1 MKRNSTQNL
10 NARLTG
16 YVSAAGALLALG
28 SAAHGQ
34 VEYSGPQNIEI
45 DLFNFEYIDI
55 NDDGVDDFIF
65 ILYGSTTS
73 FVTSVYHVF
82 SAFGFGMVANARTD
96 TYNSW
101 MIHQDAVHTTATIAH
116 GLDSNAPVNAAQ
128 TQWSNND
135 GMGWPGVL
143 RYGFYTHV
151 TAPGYTYTNY
161 SGIGD
166 FIEEDKYV
174 GVRFMIGASQHY
186 GWVRVNLPRKLSPL
200 TIIDWAY
207 NTDADEGIVTGFL
220 TPVFNNEVFYET
232 LTPEIGISFDQ
243 PVENLG
249 PEDFVVTGG
258 SATGISVVTPGEE
271 YTIQITAADQGIVTV
286 ELPVGAVQSD
296 DMAVGGAVTEF
307 VVHNIETGITDNLS
321 DAGIEL
327 YPNPVD
333 DVLNLTLKSEAN
345 IAIINTAGSVVYSK
359 DHVLNE
365 PLNVDHLAPG
375 VYTIRIYTDEKQF
388 VSGKFIKN

>member
-1 MKRNSTQNL
+1 MKKKSTLDL
-10 NARLTG
+10 NARLSG

-28 SAAHGQ
+28 SVAHGQ

-45 DLFNFEYIDI
+45 DMLNFEYLDI
-55 NDDGVDDFIF
+55 NDDGVDDFVF
-65 ILYGSTTS
+65 VLYGFSTS
-73 FVTSVYHVF
+73 FVTSVYHIF
-82 SAFGFGMVANARTD
+82 SIGGAGLVANARTD

-101 MIHQDAVHTTATIAH
+101 MIHQDDVYTSRIIAH
-116 GLDSNAPVNAAQ
+116 GLNSNSPVNAAQ
-128 TQWSNND
+128 TQWSNAN
-135 GMGWPGVL
+135 GMDWPGVL
-143 RYGFYTHV
+143 QYGFYVHV
-151 TAPGYTYTNY
+151 TAPGYSYTIGT
-161 SGIGD
+161 GIGD
-166 FIEEDKYV
+166 FVDEDKYV

-186 GWVRVNLPRKLSPL
+186 GWIRVNMPHSLNPI

-207 NTDADEGIVTGFL
+207 KTDAGEGIVAGFL
-220 TPVFNNEVFYET
+220 TPVFNNEIFYET
-232 LTPEIGISFDQ
+232 LTPEIGLSFDQ

-271 YTIQITAADQGIVTV
+271 YTVQITAAAEGIVTV
-286 ELPVGAVQSD
+286 ELPAGAVQSD

-307 VVHNIETGITDNLS
+307 VIHNIETGVTDNLS
-321 DAGIEL
+321 DAGIEM

-333 DVLNLTLKSEAN
+333 DVLNLTLKNEAN
-345 IAIINTAGSVVYSK
+345 ISIINTAGSVVYSK
-359 DHVLNE
+359 EHVLNE
-365 PLNVDHLAPG
+365 PLNVDHLVPG

>member
-10 NARLTG
+10 NSRLTG
-16 YVSAAGALLALG
+16 YVSAAGALLTLG
-28 SAAHGQ
+28 SVAHGQ

-45 DLFNFEYIDI
+45 DLVNFEYLDI
-55 NDDGVDDFIF
+55 NDDGVDDFVF
-65 ILYGSTTS
+65 LLYGSTTS
-73 FVTSVYHVF
+73 FVMGVYNLF
-82 SAFGFGMVANARTD
+82 YAFGWGGVFNARTD

-101 MIHQDAVHTTATIAH
+101 MIHQDAVYTSRTIAH
-116 GLDSNAPVNAAQ
+116 GLNSNSPVNAAQ
-128 TQWSNND
+128 TQWSNAN
-135 GMGWPGVL
+135 GMGWPAIL
-143 RYGFYTHV
+143 RYGSYINV
-151 TAPGYTYTNY
+151 TAPGYTYTN
-161 SGIGD
+161 SDGIGD
-166 FIEEDKYV
+166 FVGEDKYV

-186 GWVRVNLPRKLSPL
+186 GWIRVNLPRKLSPL

-207 NTDADEGIVTGFL
+207 KTDANEGIVTGFL
-220 TPVFNNEVFYET
+220 TPIFNNEVFYET
-232 LTPEIGISFDQ
+232 LTPEIGLSFDQ

-258 SATGISVVTPGEE
+258 SATGVSVVTPGEE
-271 YTIQITAADQGIVTV
+271 YTVQITAAEEGIVTV
-286 ELPVGAVQSD
+286 ELPAGAVQSNT
-296 DMAVGGAVTEF
+296 MVVGSAATEF
-307 VVHNIETGITDNLS
+307 VVHNIETGVKDNLS

-359 DHVLNE
+359 EHVLNE

-375 VYTIRIYTDEKQF
+375 VYTIRIYTNEKQF